1 MLPRVSTAMFVVVAL
16 FALAVDAQETKDDK
30 KAIQGSWTAKKDDKS
45 AKLTFNAEKFTLEL
59 GGKTIKGTFTIDS
72 SKTPKHIDLTVTK
85 GSDAAAQKFEGKTS
99 KAIYEF
105 DGDRFKWLAPS
116 PGDEE
121 RPTAFPQ
128 EGEQARGLYLIFDRE
143 KK

>member
-1 MLPRVSTAMFVVVAL
+1 MQL
-16 FALAVDAQETKDDK
+16 
-30 KAIQGSWTAKKDDKS
+30 S
-45 AKLTFNAEKFTLEL
+45 APVEIREITHAASYFN
-59 GGKTIKGTFTIDS
+59 S
-72 SKTPKHIDLTVTK
+72 
-85 GSDAAAQKFEGKTS
+85 
-99 KAIYEF
+99 
-105 DGDRFKWLAPS
+105 DRFKWLAPS